1 MLEDVWTSPFLLPTH
16 PHLSSVSLPFLY
28 GGSEPPLLVGRRM
41 GVWSVAGL
49 WKAGLCLSL

>member
-1 MLEDVWTSPFLLPTH
+1 MLEDVWTSPFLLFTH

-28 GGSEPPLLVGRRM
+28 GGLGHRM